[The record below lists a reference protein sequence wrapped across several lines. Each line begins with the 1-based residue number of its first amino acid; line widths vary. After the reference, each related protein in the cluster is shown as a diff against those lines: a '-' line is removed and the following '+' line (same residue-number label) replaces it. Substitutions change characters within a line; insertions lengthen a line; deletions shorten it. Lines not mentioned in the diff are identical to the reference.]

1 MDRQGAA
8 AGVIIG
14 NEVLSAKVE
23 DLNGVL
29 LARRLRDH
37 GIPLR
42 LIATVPDEIDPI
54 VNGIVQARAVA
65 EHVFTSG
72 GIGPTH
78 DDVTVRAVALALS
91 RRVVRMPELAELVER
106 HYRGQPP
113 LEALRLADAPAGT
126 QLIWR
131 EGIWYPALQCE
142 KIYLLPG
149 VPQLFELQLE
159 TILSRLKGAP
169 IHLRALYLSLDEP
182 EIAHVLDRIAI
193 SMPQATIGS
202 YPQFDRS
209 VGYRVKV
216 TVENPELSVVE
227 RIVARLQTEL
237 PAGAILRIE

>member
-1 MDRQGAA
+1 MAYLGAA

-23 DLNGVL
+23 DLNGAY

-42 LIATVPDEIDPI
+42 WMATVPDEIDPI
-54 VNGIVQARAVA
+54 VNAVIEARAMA

-78 DDVTVRAVALALS
+78 DDVTVRAVALALG
-91 RRVVRMPELAELVER
+91 RRVVRVPELEELVQR
-106 HYRGQPP
+106 HYREGAPVK
-113 LEALRLADAPAGT
+113 ALRLADAPEGT

-131 EGIWYPALQCE
+131 QGIWYPALRCE
-142 KIYLLPG
+142 QIYLLPG
-149 VPQLFELQLE
+149 VPQLFKLQLE

-169 IHLRALYLSLDEP
+169 MHLRSIYLNLDEP

-193 SMPQATIGS
+193 SMPEAAIGS
-202 YPQFDRS
+202 YPQYDRAA
-209 VGYRVKV
+209 GYRVKV
-216 TVENPELSVVE
+216 TVENPELQVVE
-227 RIVARLQTEL
+227 QIVARLQSEL